1 MFNSTLQSQQ
11 PVCVVGDLKHVARR
25 VGSEDQGEAGGEG
38 AAAGGEREQRGGREA
53 EAGQP
58 HQLNLAWQ
66 AGRVP
71 KSCRPALLPAA
82 AVNSICGADNAE
94 EPGDLEAVDGVQQQ
108 WPAASWTAGC
118 ISATAE
124 RPTGSEH
131 CKSISGRHPQTHS
144 AEQSLTAANAAAAA
158 AA

>member
-11 PVCVVGDLKHVARR
+11 LVCVVGNVKHVARR

-58 HQLNLAWQ
+58 HQLNLTWQ

-71 KSCRPALLPAA
+71 ESCRPSFLPPSA
-82 AVNSICGADNAE
+82 AVYSICGTDNTK
-94 EPGDLEAVDGVQQQ
+94 EPGDLEAVDGVKQQ
-108 WPAASWTAGC
+108 WSTTNWTG
-118 ISATAE
+118 
-124 RPTGSEH
+124 
-131 CKSISGRHPQTHS
+131 
-144 AEQSLTAANAAAAA
+144 
-158 AA
+158 